1 LEYLDKAPADAQ
13 KSLIFALIKE
23 IVIHSDVIDL
33 RMYLG
38 DPEQTL
44 QADIHDCDHN
54 KTAVKNK
61 NPVPE
66 LLRNGADVNDQAL
79 VAHGRPKWLPL
90 EDSNLGPG
98 GYT

>member
-1 LEYLDKAPADAQ
+1 
-13 KSLIFALIKE
+13 
-23 IVIHSDVIDL
+23 
-33 RMYLG
+33 LG

-90 EDSNLGPG
+90 EDSDLGPG
-98 GYT
+98 GYTYPEITSGSGLSLIPRLYVWDAGV